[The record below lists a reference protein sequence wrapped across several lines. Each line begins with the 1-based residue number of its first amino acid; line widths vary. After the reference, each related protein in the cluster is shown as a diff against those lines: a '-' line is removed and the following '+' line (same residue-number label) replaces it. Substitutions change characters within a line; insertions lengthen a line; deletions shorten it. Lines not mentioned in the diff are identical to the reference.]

1 MTCKYYR
8 ETSRGKRCIFLSR
21 RDWQTQRTKY
31 INMCLGDPKKC
42 PVYNRY
48 ENILNSKDFYRKP
61 QNGADGLSVTPDAD
75 IKPTKANADQL
86 ISDI

>member
-1 MTCKYYR
+1 MMCRYYR
-8 ETSRGKRCIFLSR
+8 ETNKGKRCIFLSHK
-21 RDWQTQRTKY
+21 DWQTLRTKY
-31 INMCLGDPKKC
+31 ISMCLGDPKKC

-48 ENILNSKDFYRKP
+48 ENILNGKDFYKKP
-61 QNGADGLSVTPDAD
+61 QNGANGLSVTPDAD